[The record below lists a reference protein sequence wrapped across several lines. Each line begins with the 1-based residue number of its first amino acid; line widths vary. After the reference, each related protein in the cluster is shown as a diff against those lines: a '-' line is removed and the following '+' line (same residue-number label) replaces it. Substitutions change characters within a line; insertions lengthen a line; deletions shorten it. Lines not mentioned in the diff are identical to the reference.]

1 MPAKP
6 TQMGKFLP
14 SGDLPSGE
22 KTDVYWWTCPNYIR
36 LVKSVSEYQLVTN
49 NGTEIDSSPTF
60 LLVSLSKWGRTGF
73 DRIVRGSDRVSWLVG
88 RPR

>member
-22 KTDVYWWTCPNYIR
+22 KTDVYCNRHVQTIY
-36 LVKSVSEYQLVTN
+36 SVGEKR
-49 NGTEIDSSPTF
+49 F
-60 LLVSLSKWGRTGF
+60 
-73 DRIVRGSDRVSWLVG
+73 RVSVG
-88 RPR
+88 DK

>member
-22 KTDVYWWTCPNYIR
+22 KTDVYSYTCPKYIR
-36 LVKSVSEYQLVTN
+36 FVKSVFEYQLGTN
-49 NGTEIDSSPTF
+49 NGTDIDSSPHF
-60 LLVSLSKWGRTGF
+60 YLFHFRNGGVLVSTG
-73 DRIVRGSDRVSWLVG
+73 L
-88 RPR
+88 

>member
-22 KTDVYWWTCPNYIR
+22 KTDVYC
-36 LVKSVSEYQLVTN
+36 
-49 NGTEIDSSPTF
+49 IDM
-60 LLVSLSKWGRTGF
+60 SKLYSFGEKRF
-73 DRIVRGSDRVSWLVG
+73 RVSVG
-88 RPR
+88 DK

>member
-22 KTDVYWWTCPNYIR
+22 KTDVYCIDMSKLYIR
-36 LVKSVSEYQLVTN
+36 LVKSVFEYQLVTN
-49 NGTEIDSSPTF
+49 NGTDIDSSPHF
-60 LLVSLSKWGRTGF
+60 YLFHFRNGGVLVSTG
-73 DRIVRGSDRVSWLVG
+73 L
-88 RPR
+88 